1 MQGSKYPWVTKVG
14 NLKKYLTELIG
25 HFSIRNKHVQNESIV
40 EETDAPVLTSF
51 QMACIELFDKD
62 YYLSSYPDIELAG
75 VDPLQHFIDSGYYE
89 GRMPLSIT
97 SDGAV
102 RKIDNALSLDPEHK
116 SAIGLKLTL
125 DFYNT
130 NVDQITSTLNWFLSK
145 ESSQEL
151 TETYSD
157 LLEMTALKVFLSLY
171 QGAEKDNSLSAQLLC
186 EKLSQILP
194 ESGIIKLL
202 LALLAFRA
210 DKIALAD
217 RYLSLPGVLDS
228 VPPELS
234 DFFNEASLALKEAK
248 LVNGSVCLQSDLL
261 LLDTTFPSK
270 ISSFRYGEFRSY
282 LEEIQGCSIHVKP
295 ENLTRY
301 GESLQFHQ
309 QVESLTAET
318 KISSDCLRYY
328 DADAIG
334 KPKVAYCVFLN
345 LADYF
350 YSKIGVPS
358 AQHLLFT
365 LYPGGGF
372 NLNDEESNSKLRR
385 LCDNPK
391 LTKIITTQLATY
403 RYLIE
408 GGFCN
413 ADRIQH
419 IYGGIIPEVF
429 KMDPEITI
437 HRGLDKPLDVCFVAQ
452 RYSATGAEKGYDVFV
467 EVVKKFSNSPNIRFH
482 VVGGF
487 DASVIDIGDAHNIT
501 YYGARPADFF
511 DDFYRR
517 MDLILSPN
525 IQASALDPTQPESF
539 DGFPT
544 TAVVEAGLR
553 GVAVFLTDFKG
564 FNQHLDGSPI
574 FKSDEMVVIN
584 RDPDMICS
592 LINEYLNDRK
602 GLFELGVAGRK
613 SILREFSYEVQMRP
627 RIELIKK
634 CLADSY

>member
-1 MQGSKYPWVTKVG
+1 M
-14 NLKKYLTELIG
+14 
-25 HFSIRNKHVQNESIV
+25 
-40 EETDAPVLTSF
+40 LTSF

-62 YYLSSYPDIELAG
+62 YYLSSYPDIGLAG

-102 RKIDNALSLDPEHK
+102 KKIDNALSLDPEHK

-145 ESSQEL
+145 ESSREL
-151 TETYSD
+151 TEIYSD

-186 EKLSQILP
+186 EKLSHILP
-194 ESGIIKLL
+194 ESGVIKLL

-318 KISSDCLRYY
+318 KISTDRLRYY

-350 YSKIGVPS
+350 YSKVGVPS

-372 NLNDEESNSKLRR
+372 NLNDEDSNSKLRR

-437 HRGLDKPLDVCFVAQ
+437 HRDLDKPLDVCFVAQ

-487 DASVIDIGDAHNIT
+487 DASVIDIGGAQNIT
-501 YYGARPADFF
+501 YYGARPAEFF

-584 RDPDMICS
+584 RDADRICS

>member
-1 MQGSKYPWVTKVG
+1 MTIVG
-14 NLKKYLTELIG
+14 NLKKYLAEIIG
-25 HFSIRNKHVQNESIV
+25 HFLIRNKHVRNESNV
-40 EETDAPVLTSF
+40 EKVEAPLLTPF
-51 QMACIELFDKD
+51 QMACIELFDKE
-62 YYLSSYPDIELAG
+62 YYLSSYPDIGLAG
-75 VDPLQHFIDSGYYE
+75 VDPLQHFIDTGYYE

-97 SDGAV
+97 SDDAV
-102 RKIDNALSLDPEHK
+102 RKIDKALSLDPEHK

-130 NVDQITSTLNWFLSK
+130 NVDMITSTLNWFLSK

-151 TETYSD
+151 TEIYSD

-171 QGAEKDNSLSAQLLC
+171 QDAEKDNSLSAQLLC
-186 EKLSQILP
+186 EKLSHILP
-194 ESGIIKLL
+194 RSGLIKLL

-217 RYLSLPGVLDS
+217 RYLSLPGILDS

-234 DFFNEASLALKEAK
+234 NLLNEASSALKEAK
-248 LVNGSVCLQSDLL
+248 LVNGSVCLHSDLL

-270 ISSFRYGEFRSY
+270 ISSFRYGEFLSY
-282 LEEIQGCSIHVKP
+282 LEEIQECSIHVKP
-295 ENLTRY
+295 QNLTRY
-301 GESLQFHQ
+301 GENLKFHQ
-309 QVESLTAET
+309 QVKNLMTET
-318 KISSDCLRYY
+318 KISSDRLRYF
-328 DADAIG
+328 DVDAIG
-334 KPKVAYCVFLN
+334 SPKVAYCVFLN

-350 YSKIGVPS
+350 YSKIGIPS

-372 NLNDEESNSKLRR
+372 NLNDEDSDSKLRR
-385 LCDNPK
+385 LCGNPK

-408 GGFCN
+408 GEFCT

-429 KMDPEITI
+429 KMDPETTI
-437 HRGLDKPLDVCFVAQ
+437 PRDLEKPLDVCFVAQ

-467 EVVKKFSNSPNIRFH
+467 EVVKRFSNSPNIRFH

-487 DASVIDIGDAHNIT
+487 DASILDIGDAQNIT
-501 YYGARPADFF
+501 YYGPRPADFF
-511 DDFYRR
+511 DQFYKR

-564 FNQHLDGSPI
+564 FNQHLDGRPI
-574 FKSDEMVVIN
+574 FRSDEMVVIN
-584 RDPDMICS
+584 RDVDMICS
-592 LINEYLNDRK
+592 LINKYLNDRT

-613 SILREFSYEVQMRP
+613 SILREFSYDVQMRP
-627 RIELIKK
+627 RIELINR